1 MNYENNYFL
10 YDLSS
15 TLLEGIPITSIISYN
30 YSLPIINENELFNN
44 DFPELFFRFLV
55 VINYLKIKDLKDYLA
70 YSGTGFADFTSLL
83 AFSQLSLEKIRFFIK
98 KHSTKIQKY
107 YSEIS

>member
-1 MNYENNYFL
+1 METNYNDYQQL
-10 YDLSS
+10 A
-15 TLLEGIPITSIISYN
+15 ITYN

-44 DFPELFFRFLV
+44 DFAELFFRFLV

-70 YSGTGFADFTSLL
+70 YSGSGFADFTSLL